1 MEMEVFLTLLA
12 KSREKSSMLIASN
25 LSFSKWEKV
34 FRGPIT
40 TSAAV
45 DRFVNHSIIL
55 DFTIP
60 GYGVEQANKVEN
72 NKEKPMRKISD
83 LKHHNEPDAESG
95 DAKRTKEEIEEC
107 VTFVRLE
114 LYNRA
119 MPCGPKSVQ
128 ERLKVFY
135 HDKQTPSERTIAR
148 ILARHGLTHGRTGFY
163 EE

>member
-1 MEMEVFLTLLA
+1 MAVFFTLLA
-12 KSREKSSMLIASN
+12 KGRERSSMLITSK
-25 LSFSKWEKV
+25 LPFSKWEKT
-34 FRGPIT
+34 FKGPIT

-45 DRFVNHSIIL
+45 DRFTYHGIIL

-60 GYGVEQANKVEN
+60 GYGSGQTNKAEN
-72 NKEKPMRKISD
+72 NEEKPMRKISD
-83 LKHHNEPDAESG
+83 LKHYNEPYDG
-95 DAKRTKEEIEEC
+95 CGYGRRTKEEIEEF

-135 HDKQTPSERTIAR
+135 HDKQTPSERTISR

-163 EE
+163 DE